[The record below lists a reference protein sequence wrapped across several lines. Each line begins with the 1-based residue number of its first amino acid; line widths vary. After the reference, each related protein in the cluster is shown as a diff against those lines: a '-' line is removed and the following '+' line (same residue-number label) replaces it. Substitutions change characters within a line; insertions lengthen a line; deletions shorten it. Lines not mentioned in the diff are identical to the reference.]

1 MKRAAT
7 THDAYPLRTV
17 TVMTGLSADLIRAWE
32 KRHQVVTPVRG
43 PRGARL
49 YSAADIEHLQLLA
62 RAVGGGRAI
71 GDVAALD
78 KRELRL
84 LATHRTAA
92 AVSENSLQAFIN
104 HLTRFE
110 HAALARALG
119 DALLALGSSA
129 FIYEIAV
136 PLLHEVGRRWSCG
149 EVAVAAEHLFSGVLR
164 NLLSGLLQS
173 RAHSGRSTMLL
184 AAPAGER
191 HDLGLLLVALL
202 ASDKGLDVLNF
213 GADLPAAEIVTA
225 ARRCNAAIVGIGVV
239 SGANR
244 SRAVAAIQTIQ
255 SQLPAA
261 TELWL
266 GGREARSVAD
276 RIKSFRGLTFDD
288 LAAAEPELERI
299 ARHSGSRAHA
309 PTAAPHASR

>member
-1 MKRAAT
+1 MKRAT

-32 KRHQVVTPVRG
+32 KRHQVVTPIRG
-43 PRGARL
+43 ARGARL

-62 RAVGGGRAI
+62 RAVGAGRAI
-71 GDVAALD
+71 GDVAALG
-78 KRELRL
+78 KRELRQ
-84 LATHRTAA
+84 LATHRTAT
-92 AVSENSLQAFIN
+92 AVSEKSLQAFID
-104 HLTRFE
+104 HMTRFE

-119 DALLALGSSA
+119 DALLALGSSG
-129 FIYEIAV
+129 FIHEIAV

-149 EVAVAAEHLFSGVLR
+149 EVAVAEEHLFSGVLR

-173 RAHSGRSTMLL
+173 RAHGGRSTLLL

-202 ASDKGLDVLNF
+202 AVDKGLSVLNF

-225 ARRCNAAIVGIGVV
+225 ARRCNAAVVGIGVV
-239 SGANR
+239 GGGNR
-244 SRAVAAIQTIQ
+244 GRAAAEIQTIQ
-255 SQLPAA
+255 TQLPAA

-266 GGREARSVAD
+266 GGREARAVAD
-276 RIKSFRGLTFDD
+276 RVKSFRGLTFDD
-288 LAAAEPELERI
+288 LAAIEPELERI
-299 ARHSGSRAHA
+299 ARHARSRTHA
-309 PTAAPHASR
+309 PTAPAPH